1 MIPAPRNNPDF
12 NSHEWQDWFFQLWK
26 NLGGSSG
33 GSMDLISRPPTLIE
47 NYFSTN
53 GWTPAVLDMTKV
65 GAKQQNSGSLL
76 ANTPKDIL
84 TLTGPGVLSFL
95 AFQVN
100 PATAGYTIKT
110 TLKLTIDGV
119 VVFNSFNSIAAPWAA
134 NQGAN
139 LVGSA
144 ITYPVFDSIAF
155 NTSCVVTLTEDA
167 AGINDFSCYY
177 VWRTV

>member
-65 GAKQQNSGSLL
+65 GAKQQKSGSLVD
-76 ANTPKDIL
+76 NTPKDMRIRRS
-84 TLTGPGVLSFL
+84 VSF
-95 AFQVN
+95 
-100 PATAGYTIKT
+100 
-110 TLKLTIDGV
+110 
-119 VVFNSFNSIAAPWAA
+119 
-134 NQGAN
+134 
-139 LVGSA
+139 
-144 ITYPVFDSIAF
+144 
-155 NTSCVVTLTEDA
+155 
-167 AGINDFSCYY
+167 
-177 VWRTV
+177 